1 MVEILFAL
9 RHLDVGKC
17 RGGKKAVVDFFFRRE
32 RLEENEQQNLAIM
45 LMVVVLIFVLCN
57 VLAMVANILD
67 LLNFN
72 AGALT
77 KVCRRLKKASVNA
90 SSFST

>member
-1 MVEILFAL
+1 MTITEI
-9 RHLDVGKC
+9 
-17 RGGKKAVVDFFFRRE
+17 DFYLKRD

-57 VLAMVANILD
+57 VLAMVSNILET
-67 LLNFN
+67 LNFN

-77 KVCRRLKKASVNA
+77 KVCH
-90 SSFST
+90 